1 MVSFQ
6 EKLCI
11 IFLLSVLFSG
21 GLGCSFLGFFFWI
34 IRLIFT
40 ALQGTSGWPRQK
52 KDLSSSHLC
61 SATCSLSSQGTQ
73 ITEPR
78 ETKHSW
84 CPGVRQPK
92 SSSPTLRAHP
102 GKQNSWDSK
111 FNVLSIPR
119 SCTHHMQWDNKSSSP
134 SSVLV
139 PLKFTWQ
146 TRDVISRMMSL
157 HGAGRVLLVYLSF
170 LLKK

>member
-6 EKLCI
+6 KKLRI
-11 IFLLSVLFSG
+11 VFLLSVLFSG
-21 GLGCSFLGFFFWI
+21 GLGWGFLGFLLNNQGHFYS
-34 IRLIFT
+34 T
-40 ALQGTSGWPRQK
+40 ARNLQLTTAEKGPFI
-52 KDLSSSHLC
+52 LHLC

-78 ETKHSW
+78 ETQHSW

-102 GKQNSWDSK
+102 GTPNSWDSK
-111 FNVLSIPR
+111 FNVLSIPK

-134 SSVLV
+134 SSVPV
-139 PLKFTWQ
+139 SLKFTWQ
-146 TRDVISRMMSL
+146 TRHVISRMMNL
-157 HGAGRVLLVYLSF
+157 HGAGRILLVYLSF